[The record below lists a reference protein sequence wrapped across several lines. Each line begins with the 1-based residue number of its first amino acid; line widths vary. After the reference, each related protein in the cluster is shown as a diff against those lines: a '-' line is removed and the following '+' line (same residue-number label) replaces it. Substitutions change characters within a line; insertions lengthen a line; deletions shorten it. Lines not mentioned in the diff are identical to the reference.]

1 MYFRGMMPLSTNM
14 GYIHWTHRPHLC
26 IFARMECIKVPRGPS
41 LRLDQVMLFT
51 SLIELAFTFAKS
63 YSQFMI
69 KIHSGRP
76 HGVKFAKIFGNNA

>member
-14 GYIHWTHRPHLC
+14 GYIHWTHRSLVHICPHG
-26 IFARMECIKVPRGPS
+26 MYQGSEGGPS